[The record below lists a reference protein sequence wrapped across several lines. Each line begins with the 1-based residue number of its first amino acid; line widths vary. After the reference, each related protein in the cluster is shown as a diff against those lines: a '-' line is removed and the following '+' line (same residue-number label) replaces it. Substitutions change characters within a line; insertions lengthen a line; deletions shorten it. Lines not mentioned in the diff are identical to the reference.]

1 MTATQITATAYAAST
16 LHAPVRVLGD
26 LSDVRV
32 WVETLPGGVG
42 GWATPGRRIRI
53 MTYLLRDV
61 TVEEPERPAVVEPA
75 PLAAPISGEDY
86 IALLVA
92 RRDAWEARNG
102 GARPYGLPALIEW
115 FIQDGDEEFVQLP
128 EDKPAPKRERK
139 PRVYR
144 SAASLREERDAVQ
157 ARMDA
162 ITGEDTTDG
171 AVVNLS
177 PFSRSR
183 AARNA
188 GRARFAKLDRD
199 LERYAALRTR
209 RDNLDSRIRSAEAR
223 ESVVD
228 EPS

>member
-1 MTATQITATAYAAST
+1 MTATQITATAYVTPT

-42 GWATPGRRIRI
+42 GWATPGRRIQI

-61 TVEEPERPAVVEPA
+61 NVEEPEQPAVVEPP

-128 EDKPAPKRERK
+128 GPAPKRERK

-144 SAASLREERDAVQ
+144 SAASLRKERDTVQ
-157 ARMDA
+157 ARMDR

-177 PFSRSR
+177 PFARSR

-199 LERYAALRTR
+199 LERYTALRTR
-209 RDNLDSRIRSAEAR
+209 LDNLNSRIRSAEAR

>member
-1 MTATQITATAYAAST
+1 VTTNHITATAYAGPT
-16 LHAPVRVLGD
+16 LNAPVRVLGD

-42 GWATPGRRIRI
+42 GWATPGKRLQV
-53 MTYLLRDV
+53 MTHLLRDV
-61 TVEEPERPAVVEPA
+61 NVEEPERPAVSEPT
-75 PLAAPISGEDY
+75 PLTAPISGEDY

-115 FIQDGDEEFVQLP
+115 FIEDGDEKFVQLP
-128 EDKPAPKRERK
+128 EDKPAPKRERN

-157 ARMDA
+157 AKMDA

-188 GRARFAKLDRD
+188 GRRRFAKLDRD
-199 LERYAALRTR
+199 LERYTALRTR
-209 RDNLDSRIRSAEAR
+209 RDNLNFRIATAEAR
-223 ESVVD
+223 ESK
-228 EPS
+228 